1 MRYNIGMNRIRRD
14 AIMNKI
20 AEQSK
25 YKPRIIDK
33 TVAKYLST
41 FGAVCIEGPKWCGKT
56 WTSSHHSNSEFLIG
70 DPANNFQNR
79 KLAEMSP
86 SLVLEGET
94 PRLLDEWQEVPPIWD
109 AVRYTVDRRAEKGQ
123 FILTGSSTPKRKGV
137 LHSGAGRIGKLRMRT
152 MSLYESGESSGAVSL
167 EDLCNGKL
175 TPALTGEVDLRDLAN
190 YTVRG
195 GWPGNL
201 NVAQEDASLL
211 PQSYLDA
218 ILDDDSQ
225 RIDDKKYD
233 VAKMRLLLHSLARNE
248 STTAT
253 KKKLLNDIREF
264 DDETIDADTVTTYL
278 DVFDRLFLLDN
289 QPPFSANIRS
299 SVRVK
304 QAEKRHFCDPALACA
319 LLKATPDRLIGD
331 LETFGF
337 LFEALVE
344 RDLKIYA
351 ESFGANLFHYQDYN
365 NKEIDAVI
373 ELEDGR
379 WCAFEIKLGANQ
391 IDKAA
396 TELVALRNSIGQ
408 EGGIAPAVLC
418 VICGLSNAAYVR
430 PDGVFVV
437 PITALKN

>member
-1 MRYNIGMNRIRRD
+1 
-14 AIMNKI
+14 MNKI

-365 NKEIDAVI
+365 SKEIDAVI

-396 TELVALRNSIGQ
+396 TELVALRNSIEQ
-408 EGGIAPAVLC
+408 EGGIAPSVLC

>member
-1 MRYNIGMNRIRRD
+1 MK
-14 AIMNKI
+14 KI
-20 AEQSK
+20 AEPSK
-25 YKPRIIDK
+25 YKPRVIDSA
-33 TVAKYLST
+33 VCRYLST

-56 WTSSHHSNSEFLIG
+56 WTSSFHSKSEFLIG

-79 KLAEMSP
+79 ALAEISP
-86 SLVLEGET
+86 SIVLEGET
-94 PRLLDEWQEVPPIWD
+94 PRLLDEWQEVPSIWD
-109 AVRYTVDRRAEKGQ
+109 AIRYTVDGRAEKGQ

-137 LHSGAGRIGKLRMRT
+137 LHSGAGRIGRLRMRT
-152 MSLYESGESSGAVSL
+152 MSLYESGESSGTVSL
-167 EDLCNGKL
+167 EELCNGKI
-175 TPALTGEVDLRDLAN
+175 TPAMTGEVSLRDLAY

-201 NVAQEDASLL
+201 NVAPENASLL

-218 ILDDDSQ
+218 ILDDDSP

-233 VAKMRLLLHSLARNE
+233 VTKMRLLLRSLARNE
-248 STTAT
+248 STTAA

-264 DDETIDADTVTTYL
+264 DDEAIDMDTIATYL

-289 QPPFSANIRS
+289 QLPFSANIRS

-319 LLKATPDRLIGD
+319 LLKATPDKLIGD

-351 ESFGANLFHYQDYN
+351 ESFGANLYHYQDYN
-365 NKEIDAVI
+365 NKEIDAVV
-373 ELEDGR
+373 ELKDGK

-396 TELVALRNSIGQ
+396 TELVALRNDI
-408 EGGIAPAVLC
+408 EKNGGVAPSVLC

>member
-1 MRYNIGMNRIRRD
+1 
-14 AIMNKI
+14 MNKI

-396 TELVALRNSIGQ
+396 AELVALRNSIGQ

>member
-1 MRYNIGMNRIRRD
+1 MK
-14 AIMNKI
+14 KI
-20 AEQSK
+20 AEHSK
-25 YKPRIIDK
+25 YKPRVIDSA
-33 TVAKYLST
+33 VCRYLSAL
-41 FGAVCIEGPKWCGKT
+41 GAVCIEGPKWCGKT
-56 WTSSHHSNSEFLIG
+56 WTSSFHSKSEFLIG

-79 KLAEMSP
+79 ALAEMSP
-86 SLVLEGET
+86 SIVLEGET
-94 PRLLDEWQEVPPIWD
+94 PRLLDEWQEVPSIWD
-109 AVRYTVDRRAEKGQ
+109 AVRYTVDSRAEKGQ
-123 FILTGSSTPKRKGV
+123 FILTGSSTPKRKGI
-137 LHSGAGRIGKLRMRT
+137 LHSGAGRIGRLRMRT
-152 MSLYESGESSGAVSL
+152 MSLYESGESGGAVSL
-167 EDLCNGKL
+167 EELCNGKI
-175 TPALTGEVDLRDLAN
+175 TPAMTGEVSLRDLAH

-201 NVAQEDASLL
+201 NVAPENASLL

-225 RIDDKKYD
+225 RIDGKKYD
-233 VAKMRLLLHSLARNE
+233 VAKMRLLLRSLARNE

-264 DDETIDADTVTTYL
+264 DDETIDMDTITTYL
-278 DVFDRLFLLDN
+278 DVFNRLFLLDN
-289 QPPFSANIRS
+289 QLPFSANIRS

-319 LLKATPDRLIGD
+319 LLKATPDKLIGD

-337 LFEALVE
+337 MFEALVE

-351 ESFGANLFHYQDYN
+351 ESFGANLYHYQDYN
-365 NKEIDAVI
+365 NKEIDAVV
-373 ELEDGR
+373 ELKDGK

-396 TELVALRNSIGQ
+396 TELVALCNDI
-408 EGGIAPAVLC
+408 EKNGGVAPSVLC

>member
-1 MRYNIGMNRIRRD
+1 MK
-14 AIMNKI
+14 KI
-20 AEQSK
+20 AEPSK
-25 YKPRIIDK
+25 YRPRVIDSA
-33 TVAKYLST
+33 VCRYLSA

-56 WTSSHHSNSEFLIG
+56 WTSSFHSKSEFLIG

-79 KLAEMSP
+79 ALAEMSP
-86 SLVLEGET
+86 SIVLEGET
-94 PRLLDEWQEVPPIWD
+94 PRLLDEWQEVPSIWD
-109 AVRYTVDRRAEKGQ
+109 AVRYTVDGRAEKGQ

-137 LHSGAGRIGKLRMRT
+137 LHSGAGRIGRLRMRT
-152 MSLYESGESSGAVSL
+152 MSLYESGESSGVVSL
-167 EDLCNGKL
+167 EELCNGKI
-175 TPALTGEVDLRDLAN
+175 TPAMTGEVSLRDLAY

-201 NVAQEDASLL
+201 NVAPENASLL

-225 RIDDKKYD
+225 RIDGKKYD
-233 VAKMRLLLHSLARNE
+233 VAKMRLLLRSLARNE

-264 DDETIDADTVTTYL
+264 DDEAIDMDTIATYL
-278 DVFDRLFLLDN
+278 DVFNRLFLLDN
-289 QPPFSANIRS
+289 QLPFSANIRS

-319 LLKATPDRLIGD
+319 LLKATPDKLIGD

-351 ESFGANLFHYQDYN
+351 ESFGANLYHYQDYN
-365 NKEIDAVI
+365 NKEIDAVV
-373 ELEDGR
+373 ELKDGK

-396 TELVALRNSIGQ
+396 TELVALRNDI
-408 EGGIAPAVLC
+408 EKNGGIAPAVLC

>member
-1 MRYNIGMNRIRRD
+1 
-14 AIMNKI
+14 
-20 AEQSK
+20 
-25 YKPRIIDK
+25 
-33 TVAKYLST
+33 
-41 FGAVCIEGPKWCGKT
+41 
-56 WTSSHHSNSEFLIG
+56 
-70 DPANNFQNR
+70 
-79 KLAEMSP
+79 
-86 SLVLEGET
+86 
-94 PRLLDEWQEVPPIWD
+94 
-109 AVRYTVDRRAEKGQ
+109 
-123 FILTGSSTPKRKGV
+123 
-137 LHSGAGRIGKLRMRT
+137 MRT
-152 MSLYESGESSGAVSL
+152 MSLYESGESGGAVSL
-167 EDLCNGKL
+167 EDLCNGKII
-175 TPALTGEVDLRDLAN
+175 PAMTGEVSLRDLAH
-190 YTVRG
+190 YTIRG

-201 NVAQEDASLL
+201 NVAPQDASLL

-225 RIDDKKYD
+225 RIDGKKYD
-233 VAKMRLLLHSLARNE
+233 VAKMRLLLRSLARNE

-264 DDETIDADTVTTYL
+264 DDEAIDMDTIATYL

-289 QPPFSANIRS
+289 QLPFSANIRS

-319 LLKATPDRLIGD
+319 LLKATPDKLIGD

-351 ESFGANLFHYQDYN
+351 ESFGANLYHYQDYS
-365 NKEIDAVI
+365 NKEIDAVV
-373 ELEDGR
+373 ELKDGK

-396 TELVALRNSIGQ
+396 TELVALRNDI
-408 EGGIAPAVLC
+408 EKNGGVAPSVLC
-418 VICGLSNAAYVR
+418 VICGLTNAAYVR

>member
-1 MRYNIGMNRIRRD
+1 
-14 AIMNKI
+14 MNKI

-233 VAKMRLLLHSLARNE
+233 VTKMRLLLHSLARNE

>member
-1 MRYNIGMNRIRRD
+1 MG
-14 AIMNKI
+14 KI
-20 AEQSK
+20 ADKTQ
-25 YKPRIIDK
+25 YKPRVIDGA
-33 TVAKYLST
+33 VQKYLDT

-56 WTSSHHSNSEFLIG
+56 WTSSYHSNSEFMIG
-70 DPANNFQNR
+70 DPSNNFQNR
-79 KLAEMSP
+79 SLAELSP
-86 SLVLEGET
+86 AIVLEGET
-94 PRLLDEWQEVPPIWD
+94 PRLIDEWQEVPPIWD
-109 AVRYTVDRRAEKGQ
+109 AVRYTVDQRAKKGQ

-152 MSLYESGESSGAVSL
+152 MSLYETGDSSGVVSL
-167 EDLCNGKL
+167 RELCNGKL
-175 TPALTGEVDLRDLAN
+175 TPVLTGEVNLRDLAN
-190 YTVRG
+190 YVVRG

-201 NVAQEDASLL
+201 DVPIENASIL

-225 RIDDKKYD
+225 RIDGKKYD
-233 VAKMRLLLHSLARNE
+233 VGKMRLLLRSLARNE

-253 KKKLLNDIREF
+253 KRKLLSDIRDI
-264 DDETIDADTVTTYL
+264 DDETIDADTITTYL
-278 DVFDRLFLLDN
+278 DVFSRLFLIDN
-289 QPPFSANIRS
+289 QLPFATNIRS

-344 RDLKIYA
+344 HDLKIYA
-351 ESFGANLFHYQDYN
+351 ESFGANVFHYQDYN
-365 NKEIDAVI
+365 NKEVDAII
-373 ELEDGR
+373 ELEDGQ

-396 TELVALRNSIGQ
+396 ADLVALKDAITEND
-408 EGGIAPAVLC
+408 GIAPSVLC
-418 VICGLSNAAYVR
+418 VICGMSNAAYVR